1 MFKKENIRKN
11 FLRVKQIADQNLG
24 RAEKSEVLSDD
35 LILVEKQVDQIKN
48 VTTTTVKKIASTLQ
62 GTGPDVEKRL
72 MFRLCGDCQYSLALK
87 QLEYEIEVEKNV
99 IEPLEQTLD
108 TDVPAIAKLKKQLN
122 KVTLDM
128 DSAKSRW
135 HNAVRQTQV
144 PGVNMATASA
154 KADTIKDELEEAKNK
169 VDQAKDALAT
179 EMFKFIAKEPE
190 RSQKLLALLEAQQ
203 NYHKNALQILQD
215 VIPKMKAEH
224 LRVTGRD
231 IALVLEECICYLID
245 TGLDEEG
252 LFRIAGIASRVK
264 KLKASIDAGIEI
276 LEIEDID
283 QHTVAG
289 ALKQYLR
296 ELPEPLLTF
305 DLYSEFLAVC
315 QKPQDQRLQALW
327 SVIDKLP
334 KPNYNNFR
342 YLIKFLSK
350 LAEKSDVNK
359 MTPSNIA
366 IVIGPN
372 LIWSQGETGP
382 NMATTGVLSN
392 LIELIIMHADWFF
405 PGELDFHLTTRG
417 SAPPHGGIN
426 QTGTPDQEA
435 TGQVQAS
442 PKAKKSSGNSVTG
455 QLCEALLPAAVV
467 SLTLQT
473 DISSGTDSFPSSDIT
488 TFSKSSVSSLSEAA
502 NKVDLVNSEPD
513 TEDVEFACTVYSE
526 VTSPITKKDSQNDQ
540 SYDHSKLERTAS
552 NQSVSDRT
560 SLSSQGTPSY
570 ANHEPTSPG
579 QTFPVVTTPSP
590 PASLSGSSN
599 NLNQAPLADSE
610 PDLLPTM
617 RRQVRKPAPPPPPD
631 RPFSVAV
638 TASVKPNS
646 QQFQTW
652 PRQVVGVPQTEG
664 QGATNAA
671 AQPEKIKTM
680 PPDKRSVPPEKLY
693 PTLPKD
699 SNLQGTQSYSAGTLD
714 RQHHGHPERPKV
726 PPPIVPGHHRSAS
739 TGAPVAVSGSLF
751 LGQTGNENQGS
762 QRTSEGEQDSSPWSQ
777 IADQLSP
784 QDKLASPNINRQSIA
799 RPPRP
804 MPPPPPPPHENAI
817 VEETHL

>member
-72 MFRLCGDCQYSLALK
+72 KKLSEAVLSHSLIESANILDPEEVMGQMFRLCGDCQYSLALK

-215 VIPKMKAEH
+215 VIPKMKAVLDCNPSKPVYGTSLEEH

-405 PGELDFHLTTRG
+405 PG
-417 SAPPHGGIN
+417 
-426 QTGTPDQEA
+426 
-435 TGQVQAS
+435 
-442 PKAKKSSGNSVTG
+442 
-455 QLCEALLPAAVV
+455 
-467 SLTLQT
+467 
-473 DISSGTDSFPSSDIT
+473 
-488 TFSKSSVSSLSEAA
+488 
-502 NKVDLVNSEPD
+502 
-513 TEDVEFACTVYSE
+513 DVEFACTVYSE

>member
-72 MFRLCGDCQYSLALK
+72 KKLSEAVLSHSLIESANILDPEEVMGQMFRLCGDCQYSLALK

-215 VIPKMKAEH
+215 VIPKMKAVLDCNPSKPVYGTSLEEH

-405 PGELDFHLTTRG
+405 PG
-417 SAPPHGGIN
+417 
-426 QTGTPDQEA
+426 
-435 TGQVQAS
+435 
-442 PKAKKSSGNSVTG
+442 
-455 QLCEALLPAAVV
+455 
-467 SLTLQT
+467 
-473 DISSGTDSFPSSDIT
+473 
-488 TFSKSSVSSLSEAA
+488 
-502 NKVDLVNSEPD
+502 
-513 TEDVEFACTVYSE
+513 DVEFACTVYSE

-751 LGQTGNENQGS
+751 LGQTGNENQE
-762 QRTSEGEQDSSPWSQ
+762 RFTRLRKVKPLTPLIME
-777 IADQLSP
+777 
-784 QDKLASPNINRQSIA
+784 
-799 RPPRP
+799 
-804 MPPPPPPPHENAI
+804 
-817 VEETHL
+817 

>member
-62 GTGPDVEKRL
+62 GTGPDYEKRL
-72 MFRLCGDCQYSLALK
+72 KKLSEAVLSHSMIESANILDPDDVMGQMFRLCGDCQYSLALK

-108 TDVPAIAKLKKQLN
+108 TDIPAIAKLKKQLN

-190 RSQKLLALLEAQQ
+190 HSQKLLALLEAQE
-203 NYHKNALQILQD
+203 NYHKKALQILQD
-215 VIPKMKAEH
+215 VIPKMKAVLDCNPSKPVYGTSLEEH

-231 IALVLEECICYLID
+231 IALVLEECICYLLE

-276 LEIEDID
+276 LEIEDLD

-305 DLYSEFLAVC
+305 DLYPEFLAVC

-350 LAEKSDVNK
+350 LAERSDVNK

-392 LIELIIMHADWFF
+392 LVELIIMHADWFF
-405 PGELDFHLTTRG
+405 PGE
-417 SAPPHGGIN
+417 
-426 QTGTPDQEA
+426 
-435 TGQVQAS
+435 
-442 PKAKKSSGNSVTG
+442 
-455 QLCEALLPAAVV
+455 
-467 SLTLQT
+467 
-473 DISSGTDSFPSSDIT
+473 
-488 TFSKSSVSSLSEAA
+488 
-502 NKVDLVNSEPD
+502 
-513 TEDVEFACTVYSE
+513 VEFSCTMYSE
-526 VTSPITKKDSQNDQ
+526 VTSPVTKKDSQNDQ

-560 SLSSQGTPSY
+560 SSSSQGTPSY
-570 ANHEPTSPG
+570 TNNETTSPG
-579 QTFPVVTTPSP
+579 QTVPAITRPSP
-590 PASLSGSSN
+590 PSSPFGSSN

-652 PRQVVGVPQTEG
+652 PRQVVGVPVTEG
-664 QGATNAA
+664 GQGVANTA

-693 PTLPKD
+693 PTLSKD
-699 SNLQGTQSYSAGTLD
+699 SNLPGTPSYSAGTLD

-739 TGAPVAVSGSLF
+739 TGAPVSGSLF
-751 LGQTGNENQGS
+751 LGQTGNENQDVNKTGM
-762 QRTSEGEQDSSPWSQ
+762 
-777 IADQLSP
+777 
-784 QDKLASPNINRQSIA
+784 K
-799 RPPRP
+799 
-804 MPPPPPPPHENAI
+804 
-817 VEETHL
+817 